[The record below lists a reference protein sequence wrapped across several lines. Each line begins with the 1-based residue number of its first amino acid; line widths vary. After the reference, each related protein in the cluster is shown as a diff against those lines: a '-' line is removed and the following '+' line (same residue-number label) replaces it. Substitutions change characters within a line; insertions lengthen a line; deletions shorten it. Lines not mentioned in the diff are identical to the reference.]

1 MYGSLSGW
9 QAYVEARDIAN
20 QSISDPGSIPVLVR
34 ASDYIKYHYVVN
46 FMPQYDDTVPEVELA
61 TYEAACIENTKPGF
75 FERTYS
81 PGEAKMLV
89 AVDSIRWEKVTASR
103 QEDLDNNV
111 MVPIS
116 TKIDMYLRRY
126 MRLKGSCGLRSIG
139 SVS

>member
-9 QAYVEARDIAN
+9 QQYVAARGITG
-20 QSISDPGSIPVLVR
+20 QPITDPGSLPVLVR

-46 FMPQYDDTVPEVELA
+46 FMSQYDDTVPEVELA
-61 TYEAACIENTKPGF
+61 AYEAACLENTTPGF
-75 FERTYS
+75 FERTLS

-116 TKIDMYLRRY
+116 TKIDMYLRQY
-126 MRLKGSCGLRSIG
+126 MRLRGSSGLRSIG
-139 SVS
+139 PVP

>member
-9 QAYVEARDIAN
+9 QDYVDARGITG
-20 QSISDPGSIPVLVR
+20 QTITDPGSLPVLVR

-46 FMPQYDDTVPEVELA
+46 FMSRYDDTVPEVELA
-61 TYEAACIENTKPGF
+61 TYEAACLENITPGF
-75 FERTYS
+75 FDRTFS

-89 AVDSIRWEKVTASR
+89 AVDSIRWEKITASR

-126 MRLKGSCGLRSIG
+126 MRLQGSCGLRSIG